1 MKDRGFHLVVGV
13 AVAAL
18 VGFLAWRLHDSFEK
32 VEVDQDVGFQGEARV
47 NPLLAVERLYSGM
60 GLQARTLPGAL
71 DTLPPTDYALLLVS
85 PRRAISGK
93 RLSDL
98 KDWVHRGGRLVV
110 ALDEAPSL
118 DPLLSWFGV
127 HVVTAKEKD
136 DKEKKDRTR
145 KADKQED
152 GEKVATETLEMPSR
166 SGKVRVQVALLPRL
180 VDERG
185 LANFSLGSTG
195 GQFLLRFFDGAGRV
209 ILLSDASFLTND
221 HIGQPDHARAAWAVV
236 NAKEP
241 PKGVWIVI
249 REDLPSLAGLL
260 ARHAGAASASGL
272 LLLVAWLWSAG
283 ARFGPIAPDPPRDRR
298 SLLEH
303 IEAAGDLLLR
313 VGRGEDLVQS
323 VREALLRRVEI
334 REPEWSKLPPA
345 DLVARLAAV
354 SGLTPRRVD
363 AALCGS
369 VDGPGDLTLAVETLE
384 ILRRAL

>member
-1 MKDRGFHLVVGV
+1 MKDRGFQIAVGV
-13 AVAAL
+13 AVVAVL
-18 VGFLAWRLHDSFEK
+18 GLLAWGLRDRFEK
-32 VEVDQDVGFQGEARV
+32 VEVDVDIGLQGEARV
-47 NPLLAVERLYSGM
+47 NPLLAAERLYSGM

-71 DTLPPTDYALLLVS
+71 DKLPPTDYAIVLVS
-85 PRRAISGK
+85 PRRAVGGK

-98 KDWVHRGGRLVV
+98 KDWVHRGGRLVAAV
-110 ALDEAPSL
+110 DEAPSL

-127 HVVTAKEKD
+127 HVVVPKEKD
-136 DKEKKDRTR
+136 EKSKKD
-145 KADKQED
+145 KKEDEQED
-152 GEKVATETLEMPSR
+152 TEKVGTETLEMPSR
-166 SGKVRVQVALLPRL
+166 SGKVRIEVARLPRL
-180 VDERG
+180 VDERR
-185 LANFSLGSTG
+185 LANFWLGSASG
-195 GQFLLRFFDGAGRV
+195 KFLLRFFEGSGRV

-236 NAKEP
+236 NAQEP
-241 PKGVWIVI
+241 PKGVWIVV

-260 ARHAGAASASGL
+260 ARHAGAASTSGL
-272 LLLVAWLWSAG
+272 VLLAAWLWSAG

-345 DLVARLAAV
+345 DLVARLAAA

-363 AALCGS
+363 AALRGS
-369 VDGPGDLTLAVETLE
+369 IDSPGDLTLAVETLE
-384 ILRRAL
+384 ILRRSL